1 MKYGCFITYAIA
13 SWSAYPL
20 DKLFSYYEEMHCI
33 VVCIF
38 MILLQDHLHGPF
50 IV

>member
-1 MKYGCFITYAIA
+1 MKYGCFITYA

-33 VVCIF
+33 VVCIL